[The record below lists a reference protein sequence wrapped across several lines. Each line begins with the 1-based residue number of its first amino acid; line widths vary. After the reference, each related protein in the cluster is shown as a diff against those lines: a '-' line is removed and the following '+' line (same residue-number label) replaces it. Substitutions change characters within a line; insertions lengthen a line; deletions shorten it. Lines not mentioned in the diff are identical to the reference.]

1 MQKTKMIFTIGPASD
16 NEEILRKFIQIG
28 MSVARLNFSHGTH
41 ETHKQKID
49 LIKKIRKELNSPT
62 SIMLD
67 IKGPKI
73 RTHNFINDEALLVDG
88 QSFTFICNDEILGD
102 NERCSIS
109 YGDLYK
115 DVSIGGSILVDDG
128 LLKFRVDDVKGTHII
143 CTVLVGGTIKN
154 HKGVNVPN
162 IDIKLPSITD
172 KDKEDLIFGCEMEVD
187 FVAASFVRKASDIV
201 EVRNILNA
209 HGGEHIQ
216 IIGKIESQEG
226 VNNIDEILKEA
237 DGIMVARG
245 DMGVE
250 IPIERV
256 PIIQKNIIKKC
267 NEAGKVVIT
276 ATQMLDSMIRNSLPT
291 RAEACDICNAIFDGT
306 DAIMLSG
313 ESASG
318 AFPIEAATTMAT
330 IAQETEKHI
339 DYVYLN
345 QRLRDDGTDA
355 IMLSGESA
363 SGAFPI
369 EAATTMATIAQETEK
384 HIDYVYLN
392 QRLREPAMG
401 DFAEAISYS
410 ACRTS
415 NVLNAKA
422 IVAATTSGSTAR
434 LISKYRP
441 KCPIIAITPNEYVLR
456 KLSLTFGIIP
466 LLCKQ
471 FETTDEITARLISKY
486 RPKCPIIAI
495 TPNEYVLRKLSLTF
509 GIIPLLCKQFE
520 TTDEIISESKKVA
533 KKLSCANDGDDIL
546 IAAGFPTTHRGGT
559 NMLKIEKI

>member
-1 MQKTKMIFTIGPASD
+1 MQRTKMIFTIGPASD
-16 NEEILRKFIQIG
+16 NEETLIKFIQIG

-41 ETHKQKID
+41 ETHKEKIN
-49 LIKKIRKELNSPT
+49 LIKKLRKELKSPT
-62 SIMLD
+62 AIMLD

-73 RTHNFINDEALLVDG
+73 RTHDFINDGVNLIEG
-88 QSFTFICNDEILGD
+88 QPFTIICDKEILGD
-102 NERCSIS
+102 TDKCSVT
-109 YGDLYK
+109 YKDLYK
-115 DVSIGGSILVDDG
+115 DVKIGGTILVDDG
-128 LLKFRVDDVKGTHII
+128 LLNFRVDDIKGTNII
-143 CTVLVGGTIKN
+143 CTVIVGGMIKN

-162 IDIKLPSITD
+162 ISINLPSITE
-172 KDKEDLIFGCEMEVD
+172 KDKEDLIFGCEMGVD
-187 FVAASFVRKASDIV
+187 FVAASFVRKASDIL
-201 EVRNILNA
+201 EVRNILNEN
-209 HGGEHIQ
+209 GGEHIQ

-226 VNNIDEILKEA
+226 VNNIDDILAVA

-256 PIIQKNIIKKC
+256 PIIQKSIIRKC

-276 ATQMLDSMIRNSLPT
+276 ATQMLDSMIRNSIPT

-318 AFPIEAATTMAT
+318 AFPIEAAKTMA
-330 IAQETEKHI
+330 
-339 DYVYLN
+339 
-345 QRLRDDGTDA
+345 R
-355 IMLSGESA
+355 
-363 SGAFPI
+363 
-369 EAATTMATIAQETEK
+369 IAQETEK

-422 IVAATTSGSTAR
+422 IVAATTTGSTAK

-466 LLCKQ
+466 LLCKT
-471 FETTDEITARLISKY
+471 FETTD
-486 RPKCPIIAI
+486 
-495 TPNEYVLRKLSLTF
+495 
-509 GIIPLLCKQFE
+509 
-520 TTDEIISESKKVA
+520 DIISEARKVA
-533 KKLSCANDGDDIL
+533 KNSYCANEGDDIL
-546 IAAGFPTTHRGGT
+546 IAAGFPTSHTGGT
-559 NMLKIEKI
+559 NMLKIEKV